1 MNFFFESFGSP
12 PFCGQSKKKGAPHPS
27 RLLFFKLFFVVGRHT
42 SFNVHG
48 STREPRSSSFTSSS
62 PLRREEEEEEEEGE
76 RSVGTTPVRL
86 SFKKRLAHEGKKK
99 KTQRRPSNGKII
111 SHLAR
116 THTHPFTNSERVV
129 VVVVVLCLARVK
141 EKKKT
146 TTKNNGGGGEQRRE
160 SFATK
165 RRFISNIIP
174 RREQDWNTTTFTESS
189 LVPSFDLRDED
200 YSVVDVNDDTQT
212 TTT

>member
-1 MNFFFESFGSP
+1 M
-12 PFCGQSKKKGAPHPS
+12 
-27 RLLFFKLFFVVGRHT
+27 
-42 SFNVHG
+42 
-48 STREPRSSSFTSSS
+48 
-62 PLRREEEEEEEEGE
+62 
-76 RSVGTTPVRL
+76 
-86 SFKKRLAHEGKKK
+86 
-99 KTQRRPSNGKII
+99 
-111 SHLAR
+111 
-116 THTHPFTNSERVV
+116 
-129 VVVVVLCLARVK
+129 VVVVLCLARVK

-146 TTKNNGGGGEQRRE
+146 TKKNNGGGGEQRRE

-174 RREQDWNTTTFTESS
+174 WREQDWNTTTFRESS